1 MPELMDQQ
9 CRLVQSLQHQ
19 TECPYRYFREYEGM
33 FRIVFYH
40 CWSESGLVI
49 SFGVCILVKVASVFL
64 QSYFIFSELK
74 LASRL
79 EN

>member
-1 MPELMDQQ
+1 MSELRDQQ
-9 CRLVQSLQHQ
+9 RRLVQSLQHQ

-33 FRIVFYH
+33 FRIAFYH
-40 CWSESGLVI
+40 CWNKSGLII
-49 SFGVCILVKVASVFL
+49 SFGVCIPMKVGSVYL
-64 QSYFIFSELK
+64 QSYFKSSELK

>member
-19 TECPYRYFREYEGM
+19 TEYLYRYFREYESM

-40 CWSESGLVI
+40 CWNKLGLVI
-49 SFGVCILVKVASVFL
+49 SFGVCISVKVASVYRAI
-64 QSYFIFSELK
+64 SYL
-74 LASRL
+74 LNL
-79 EN
+79 N